1 MNIVREH
8 LQKRTDQYENQE
20 RAIKDQILA
29 METDLRNKQTE
40 LVQVQEAKRQFLAL
54 LLILPDTHS

>member
-1 MNIVREH
+1 MNIVREL
-8 LQKRTDQYENQE
+8 LQKGTVQYENQE

-29 METDLRNKQTE
+29 METDLRNKQAE

-54 LLILPDTHS
+54 LLILPDTPS